1 MLVVVRQSVLLYGV
15 RYAVGLR
22 DIPEGH
28 CCGAEFDAFVADG
41 SLVPQETGAKK
52 PVEKQEE
59 KKEEVTEKKPR
70 SKKAE
75 G

>member
-1 MLVVVRQSVLLYGV
+1 MQVVVRQSVLLYGV

-28 CCGAEFDAFVADG
+28 CCGAEFDAFVVDG
-41 SLVPQETGAKK
+41 SLVPQESRTKK
-52 PVEKQEE
+52 PAEKQEE

-70 SKKAE
+70 NKKAE